1 MLTPTNYDSGLYHF
15 NAIRWINSFPIT
27 PGLGNLHGRLAF
39 NQSFFTYVAALNFY
53 PFYNQGRSLANSFLF
68 LLTFG
73 TFVDYLRPVFAKP
86 FNLFVSHPFK
96 FLSVLFVL
104 PIMAYLA
111 ITSDGFS
118 SPSPDLTSTLLQLML
133 FVTLLR
139 GIASWMDGQ
148 HDQTLTVILLT
159 ILASTLITIKLS
171 NLIFALF
178 IILFALVC
186 TWKLPK
192 NGQREVFRVSLFS
205 GFIIVIWCLRGL
217 ILSGAPFYPST
228 IGYIPVPWAV
238 PKTTIIEEANWT
250 YSWARAPYTNW
261 ANVLGNWDWLIPW
274 IKRVILIK
282 VEIDYPVFIF
292 VVVSIMVLASV
303 GFKEN
308 ESSKL
313 VGMVHHDPFNCS
325 YSILVFYST
334 GTSFPKCIPN
344 FVGCQYSADISASD
358 T

>member
-1 MLTPTNYDSGLYHF
+1 MVFLHHHQIYIDIA
-15 NAIRWINSFPIT
+15 AINVVCS
-27 PGLGNLHGRLAF
+27 
-39 NQSFFTYVAALNFY
+39 VA
-53 PFYNQGRSLANSFLF
+53 
-68 LLTFG
+68 
-73 TFVDYLRPVFAKP
+73 
-86 FNLFVSHPFK
+86 
-96 FLSVLFVL
+96 
-104 PIMAYLA
+104 
-111 ITSDGFS
+111 
-118 SPSPDLTSTLLQLML
+118 
-133 FVTLLR
+133 R

-292 VVVSIMVLASV
+292 VVVSIMVLALLVLKKMNRPSLLEWCTMIPLIAAILFWFFTAPEPRFLNASLILLAV
-303 GFKEN
+303 NILLIFLQVIRN
-308 ESSKL
+308 SINRKL
-313 VGMVHHDPFNCS
+313 
-325 YSILVFYST
+325 YILIL
-334 GTSFPKCIPN
+334 CITFLFGN
-344 FVGCQYSADISASD
+344 FHIIYFTANHMRNFTEI
-358 T
+358 